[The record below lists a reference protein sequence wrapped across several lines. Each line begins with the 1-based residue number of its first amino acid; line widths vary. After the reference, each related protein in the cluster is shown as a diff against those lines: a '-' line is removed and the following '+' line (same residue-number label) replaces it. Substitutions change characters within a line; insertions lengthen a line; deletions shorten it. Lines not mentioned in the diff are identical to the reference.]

1 MGKKKLT
8 DAQRA
13 KQINDEAMARQPYGN
28 VARVKT
34 RKDSDGSFVTEY
46 YKTNK
51 DKEPFATD
59 TVSRSKGG
67 KISGHNR
74 LY

>member
-1 MGKKKLT
+1 MTK
-8 DAQRA
+8 
-13 KQINDEAMARQPYGN
+13 QPYGN
-28 VARVKT
+28 VARVQT

-46 YKTNK
+46 YKTNE

-59 TVSRSKGG
+59 TVSKSKGG